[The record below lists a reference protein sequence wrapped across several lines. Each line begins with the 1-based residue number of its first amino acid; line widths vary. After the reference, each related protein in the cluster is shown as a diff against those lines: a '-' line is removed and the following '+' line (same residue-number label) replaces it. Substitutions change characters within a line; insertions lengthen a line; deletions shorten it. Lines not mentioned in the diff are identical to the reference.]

1 MAMGVRRDLCS
12 TETSGGVC
20 KEMGVRRSTLWE
32 PGLPA
37 KTEASSTPPWQTH
50 RFREQARLLQ
60 KRAQPLATQN
70 QIPVLT
76 PLSNKNPLSGLTV
89 DIAQT

>member
-37 KTEASSTPPWQTH
+37 KTEAGSTPPWQTH

-60 KRAQPLATQN
+60 KRAQPLATKTKYPCLRHFPTKIHCQ
-70 QIPVLT
+70 V
-76 PLSNKNPLSGLTV
+76 
-89 DIAQT
+89 